1 MAKKNKKRAPV
12 SVSDFGTPERKARA
26 EGVQY
31 ENIDR
36 RLGSPKRM
44 RVTTQTPLDRYFQ
57 REQINRRQYEAGMEF
72 YALWRRAGR
81 SQKVTSDYD
90 AVIVDGGGRS
100 DGNADAFSD
109 YIKILRTI
117 GRDLAQVA
125 QWVCIQGMSANEWAE
140 NNGHDPRGGVTVLRL
155 TLDAL
160 GDEFGMPRS

>member
-1 MAKKNKKRAPV
+1 
-12 SVSDFGTPERKARA
+12 
-26 EGVQY
+26 
-31 ENIDR
+31 
-36 RLGSPKRM
+36 
-44 RVTTQTPLDRYFQ
+44 
-57 REQINRRQYEAGMEF
+57 MEF
-72 YALWRRAGR
+72 YSLWRRAGR

-100 DGNADAFSD
+100 DGNVDAFSD

-155 TLDAL
+155 TMNL
-160 GDEFGMPRS
+160 GCRGVNFYPDDNIETLYYQRDTKKEDRHSRRRKRLFYHQLKSAYLLSLQFLRLLLAYMDPTQTPVR